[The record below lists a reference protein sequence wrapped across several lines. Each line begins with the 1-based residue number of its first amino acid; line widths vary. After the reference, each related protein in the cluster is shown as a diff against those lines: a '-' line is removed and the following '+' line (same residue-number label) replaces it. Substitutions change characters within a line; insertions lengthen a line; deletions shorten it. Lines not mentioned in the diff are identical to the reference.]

1 MPEEPPFIDEH
12 TVFVKASSA
21 AVWRALVRVYG
32 GRGSVRSSGIE
43 VYGHLVGAEPRRCSG
58 EPLAEGSTLPGFEV
72 AESVPG
78 RLVRFTGRHRFSR
91 YALVLALEERNGG
104 TVLGA
109 RTYAEFPGPA
119 GRAYRRLV
127 IASGAHAALL
137 TRHLHAVRRRAE
149 VSGPAR

>member
-1 MPEEPPFIDEH
+1 MADEPPFIDEH

-21 AVWRALVRVYG
+21 VVWQALVTVYG
-32 GRGSVRSSGIE
+32 GRGSAGPSGME
-43 VYGHLVGAEPRRCSG
+43 GYGHLVGAEPRRRSG

-72 AESVPG
+72 AESAPG

-91 YALVLALEERNGG
+91 YALVLALAERDGG

-119 GRAYRRLV
+119 GWVYRQLV
-127 IASGAHAALL
+127 ISSGAHAALM
-137 TRHLHAVRRRAE
+137 TRQLHAVRRRAE
-149 VSGPAR
+149 ASGPAR

>member
-1 MPEEPPFIDEH
+1 MAEEPPFIDEH

-21 AVWRALVRVYG
+21 AVWQALVRVYG
-32 GRGSVRSSGIE
+32 GRGSLRSSGIE

-91 YALVLALEERNGG
+91 YALVLALEERDGG

-109 RTYAEFPGPA
+109 RTYAEFLGPA
-119 GRAYRRLV
+119 GWAYRRLV

-137 TRHLHAVRRRAE
+137 TRHLHAIRRRTEA
-149 VSGPAR
+149 SGPAR